1 MDNATA
7 TAKNIT
13 SPGQLCHPATRTASR
28 QLPGG
33 RIPGLRHLFLYA
45 NPNARFFPI
54 FGAKGL
60 PPLSFGAF
68 CRIER
73 HPALKPSRF
82 FVSLPLRIHALWK
95 PSPSSALTRSG
106 GSARRTHPDIFAS
119 IDTQRRY
126 LGRWLPF
133 VADTHRIEQT
143 RQVVA
148 GMLADTANPVFTLRS
163 GNAFAGLI
171 GFKSADAA
179 RRSVEIG
186 YWLREEQQ
194 GKGIMAAAVRT
205 LCDLAF
211 GEMGMRRVEIRCGTG
226 NLPSNRIPQRLGFLR
241 SHVEAQGE
249 QLSDGEWIDLNVYV
263 LER

>member
-1 MDNATA
+1 MKSGAKIGKVLDNATA

-106 GSARRTHPDIFAS
+106 GSARRT
-119 IDTQRRY
+119 RRTSSPRSTPNAATWAAGSRSWPTRTGSSRP
-126 LGRWLPF
+126 GRWWPECLP
-133 VADTHRIEQT
+133 T
-143 RQVVA
+143 R
-148 GMLADTANPVFTLRS
+148 PIRS
-163 GNAFAGLI
+163 
-171 GFKSADAA
+171 S
-179 RRSVEIG
+179 RS
-186 YWLREEQQ
+186 
-194 GKGIMAAAVRT
+194 AAAT
-205 LCDLAF
+205 
-211 GEMGMRRVEIRCGTG
+211 
-226 NLPSNRIPQRLGFLR
+226 PLR
-241 SHVEAQGE
+241 
-249 QLSDGEWIDLNVYV
+249 D
-263 LER
+263 